1 MTTGHRPHVSHLS
14 SEPDEEQIVSTTKT
28 ATPIRA
34 ADVITE
40 PHVPKKRRPIKSYYP
55 TSFFIPTVVLYVV
68 LFAVPSVASFYFS
81 LTRWSLFDSHFIG
94 FDNFVEF
101 FQNPQLYTSFI
112 HTLLYGVITSGA
124 KVIIGFFLAVLL
136 TSPVVGRGY
145 LRAVVFFPVLVS
157 TIGVGFMFKSLL
169 DPFHGMVNA
178 VLGFFGLPQPGWFT
192 DPHLAIYT
200 IAAVDVWKG
209 VGIAT
214 LIFMAG
220 IVAIPNEYFES
231 AKIDGAGS
239 WKILREITI
248 PLSRGPT
255 ATVIIL
261 SLIGGLRSFD
271 IIWATTGGGPGFTSD
286 VIASVIYKEYQAG
299 FYGLSAAGNVIL
311 FLVVTVIMVP
321 LAYVLNRRQVEL

>member
-1 MTTGHRPHVSHLS
+1 VP
-14 SEPDEEQIVSTTKT
+14 TTKT
-28 ATPIRA
+28 AAAAHA
-34 ADVITE
+34 ADVIAE
-40 PHVPKKRRPIKSYYP
+40 PHVSKTRRRIRSYYP
-55 TSFFIPTVVLYVV
+55 RSFFIPTVLLYSVFF
-68 LFAVPSVASFYFS
+68 LVPSAASFYFS
-81 LTRWSLFDSHFIG
+81 LTRWSLFDSRFIG
-94 FDNFVEF
+94 LGNFAEF

-112 HTLLYGVITSGA
+112 HTLIYAFITSGA
-124 KVIIGFFLAVLL
+124 KIVIGFFLAVLL
-136 TSPVVGRGY
+136 TGPVVGRGY

-157 TIGVGFMFKSLL
+157 TIGVGIMYKSLL
-169 DPFHGMVNA
+169 DPFHGAVNA
-178 VLGFFGLPQPGWFT
+178 VLQFFGLPQPGWFT

-200 IAAVDVWKG
+200 IAAVDIWKG

-220 IVAIPNEYFES
+220 IVAIPQEYFE
-231 AKIDGAGS
+231 AARIDGAGA
-239 WKILREITI
+239 WKTLRTITM
-248 PLSRGPT
+248 PLSRGAT

-299 FYGLSAAGNVIL
+299 FYGLSAAGNVLL

-321 LAYVLNRRQVEL
+321 LTYVLNRRQVEL

>member
-1 MTTGHRPHVSHLS
+1 M
-14 SEPDEEQIVSTTKT
+14 STTNT
-28 ATPIRA
+28 AA
-34 ADVITE
+34 ANQAVDVITE
-40 PHVPKKRRPIKSYYP
+40 PHASKKRRTIKSYYP
-55 TSFFIPTVVLYVV
+55 RSFFIPTIVLYVV
-68 LFAVPSVASFYFS
+68 FFAIPSVASFYFS

-136 TSPVVGRGY
+136 TGPVVGRGY

-157 TIGVGFMFKSLL
+157 TIGVGIMYKSLL

-178 VLGFFGLPQPGWFT
+178 VLRFFGLPQPGWFT

-200 IAAVDVWKG
+200 IAAVDIWKG

-220 IVAIPNEYFES
+220 IVAIPREYFE
-231 AKIDGAGS
+231 AARIDGAGA

-248 PLSRGPT
+248 PLSKGAT

-271 IIWATTGGGPGFTSD
+271 IIWVTTGGGPGFTSD

-299 FYGLSAAGNVIL
+299 FYGLSAAGNVVL

-321 LAYVLNRRQVEL
+321 LTYVLNRKQVQL

>member
-1 MTTGHRPHVSHLS
+1 MN
-14 SEPDEEQIVSTTKT
+14 STRSGNMST
-28 ATPIRA
+28 ANPATAIQA
-34 ADVITE
+34 ADIVTE
-40 PHVPKKRRPIKSYYP
+40 IHAPHRRQKRRSIRSSYP
-55 TSFFIPTVVLYVV
+55 TWFFIPALALYVV
-68 LFAVPSVASFYFS
+68 FFAVPTFASFYFS
-81 LTRWSLFDSHFIG
+81 LTRWTLFDSHFIG
-94 FDNFVEF
+94 FDNFVQF
-101 FQNPQLYTSFI
+101 FSNPQLYTSFTN
-112 HTLLYGVITSGA
+112 TLIYAVITSAA

-136 TSPVVGRGY
+136 TGPVIGRGY
-145 LRAVVFFPVLVS
+145 LRAVIFFPVLLS
-157 TIGVGFMFKSLL
+157 TIGVGIMFKSLL

-192 DPHLAIYT
+192 DPNLALYS
-200 IAAVDVWKG
+200 IAGVDIWKG

-220 IVAIPNEYFES
+220 IVAIPNEYFEA

-239 WKILREITI
+239 WKILRQITI
-248 PLSRGPT
+248 PLTRGAT

-286 VIASVIYKEYQAG
+286 VIGSVIYKQYQAG
-299 FYGLSAAGNVIL
+299 FYGLSTAGNVVL

-321 LAYVLNRRQVEL
+321 LSIFLNRKQVEL

>member
-1 MTTGHRPHVSHLS
+1 MP
-14 SEPDEEQIVSTTKT
+14 TTKIP
-28 ATPIRA
+28 AADHA

-40 PHVPKKRRPIKSYYP
+40 PHVPKKRRIKSYYP
-55 TSFFIPTVVLYVV
+55 RSFFIPVVLLYSVFF
-68 LFAVPSVASFYFS
+68 LVPSVASFYFS
-81 LTRWSLFDSHFIG
+81 LTRWSLFDSRFIG
-94 FDNFVEF
+94 FGNFTEF

-112 HTLLYGVITSGA
+112 HTLIYAFLTSGA
-124 KVIIGFFLAVLL
+124 KIVIGFFLAVLL
-136 TSPVVGRGY
+136 TGPVVGRGY

-157 TIGVGFMFKSLL
+157 TIGVGIMYKSLL

-178 VLGFFGLPQPGWFT
+178 VLNFFGLPQPGWFT
-192 DPHLAIYT
+192 DPNLAIYT
-200 IAAVDVWKG
+200 IAAVDIWKG

-220 IVAIPNEYFES
+220 IVAIPRDYFE
-231 AKIDGAGS
+231 AARIDGAGA
-239 WKILREITI
+239 WKTLRTITM
-248 PLSRGPT
+248 PLSRGAT

-299 FYGLSAAGNVIL
+299 FYGLSSAGNVVL

-321 LAYVLNRRQVEL
+321 LTYMLNRRQVQL

>member
-1 MTTGHRPHVSHLS
+1 M
-14 SEPDEEQIVSTTKT
+14 STAKT
-28 ATPIRA
+28 ATADHA

-40 PHVPKKRRPIKSYYP
+40 PHVSKKRRAIKSYYP
-55 TSFFIPTVVLYVV
+55 KSFFIPAILLYSVFF
-68 LFAVPSVASFYFS
+68 LIPSVTSFYFS
-81 LTRWSLFDSHFIG
+81 LTRWSLFDSRFIG
-94 FDNFVEF
+94 LGNFTEF

-112 HTLLYGVITSGA
+112 HTLIYAFITSGA
-124 KVIIGFFLAVLL
+124 KIVIGFFLAVLL
-136 TSPVVGRGY
+136 TGPVVGRGY

-157 TIGVGFMFKSLL
+157 TIGVGIMYKSLL

-178 VLGFFGLPQPGWFT
+178 VLQFFGLPQPGWFT

-200 IAAVDVWKG
+200 IAAVDIWKG

-220 IVAIPNEYFES
+220 IVAIPREYFE
-231 AKIDGAGS
+231 AARIDGAGP
-239 WKILREITI
+239 WKTLRKITI
-248 PLSRGPT
+248 PLSRGAT

-299 FYGLSAAGNVIL
+299 FYGLSAAGNVLL

-321 LAYVLNRRQVEL
+321 LTYVLNRRQVQL

>member
-1 MTTGHRPHVSHLS
+1 M
-14 SEPDEEQIVSTTKT
+14 
-28 ATPIRA
+28 
-34 ADVITE
+34 
-40 PHVPKKRRPIKSYYP
+40 
-55 TSFFIPTVVLYVV
+55 FFLI
-68 LFAVPSVASFYFS
+68 PSVASFYFS
-81 LTRWSLFDSHFIG
+81 LTRWSLFDSQFIG
-94 FDNFVEF
+94 LGNFVEF

-112 HTLLYGVITSGA
+112 HTLIYAFITSGA
-124 KVIIGFFLAVLL
+124 KIVIGFFLAVLL
-136 TSPVVGRGY
+136 TGPVVGRGY

-157 TIGVGFMFKSLL
+157 TIGVGIMYKSLL

-178 VLGFFGLPQPGWFT
+178 VLQFFGLGQPGWFT
-192 DPHLAIYT
+192 DPSLAIYT
-200 IAAVDVWKG
+200 IAAVDIWKG

-220 IVAIPNEYFES
+220 IVAIPQEYFE
-231 AKIDGAGS
+231 AARIDGAGA
-239 WKILREITI
+239 WKTLRTITM
-248 PLSRGPT
+248 PLSRGAT

-299 FYGLSAAGNVIL
+299 FYGLSAAGNVVL

-321 LAYVLNRRQVEL
+321 LTYVLNRRQVQL